1 MSEKEPLVAR
11 GRSLLGEL
19 LRIAQTRLEMLA
31 MELEQEKLRI
41 ARALRLAI
49 ITAVCAWLA
58 GFTLVLWVAL
68 ALGPRAR
75 FIVLGAL
82 FALFVL
88 AALASWIVLRRSLGR
103 DPPFS
108 RLIDQL
114 RLDRASL
121 GHEP

>member
-1 MSEKEPLVAR
+1 MSEKEPIVAR

-31 MELEQEKLRI
+31 IELEQEKLRI
-41 ARALRLAI
+41 GRALRLALV
-49 ITAVCAWLA
+49 TAVCAWLA

-68 ALGPRAR
+68 ALAPRAR
-75 FIVLGAL
+75 FIALGAL
-82 FALFVL
+82 FVLFVA
-88 AALASWIVLRRSLGR
+88 AALTGWIVLRRSLGR

-108 RLIDQL
+108 RLIAQL

-121 GHEP
+121 GNEP

>member
-1 MSEKEPLVAR
+1 MSEREPLITR

-31 MELEQEKLRI
+31 IELEQEKLRI
-41 ARALRLAI
+41 TRALRLAV

-68 ALGPRAR
+68 ALPPQAR
-75 FIVLGAL
+75 LIVLGAL
-82 FALFVL
+82 FVLFVL
-88 AALASWIVLRRSLGR
+88 AALTSWIVLRRALGR

-108 RLIDQL
+108 RLIAQL

>member
-1 MSEKEPLVAR
+1 MSEREPLITR

-31 MELEQEKLRI
+31 IELEQEKLRI
-41 ARALRLAI
+41 TRALRLAV

-68 ALGPRAR
+68 ALPPQAR
-75 FIVLGAL
+75 LIVLGAL
-82 FALFVL
+82 FVLFAL
-88 AALASWIVLRRSLGR
+88 AALASWIVLRRALGR

-108 RLIDQL
+108 RLIAQL